1 MKLIRFEKVRDGKYL
16 KNYALTYHNK
26 SGKEKVYEIISRREL
41 ESEKDLGTR
50 ISDGCK
56 PLCL

>member
-26 SGKEKVYEIISRREL
+26 SGKEKVYEIISRRL
-41 ESEKDLGTR
+41 
-50 ISDGCK
+50 
-56 PLCL
+56 